1 MPRRTGVAG
10 PVVRRGSHECL
21 PAPGEN
27 GRAMTSLLPRSTS
40 APTPPSSGSGTD
52 LAHRR
57 PLALLATLGGAVAA
71 SSVLVVCLA
80 LGVVGWFL
88 TDAGAHGTPRDGLR
102 VGALGWLLAHGSGAA
117 IGGVPITAVPLG
129 LTALCAWVVWR
140 VGLRVGDS
148 VSGHGPDADRIAD
161 GERDWTVP
169 VAALLF
175 ATGYAAVT
183 VVTTLLAA
191 DATPGTSGARAVWWS
206 LLLCLSFG
214 GPAIAIG
221 SGRAAIWATRLPP
234 LVRAAGAACL
244 RILLAYLL
252 VSGLTFLVALVID
265 LDAAANVMSQL
276 HTDAGDATLLTLLS
290 ATVVPNAVAF
300 TGSYLLGPGFAVG
313 ANTIVT
319 PTVVVLGPL
328 PLFPLLA
335 ALPVNA
341 APAAWTAALLALPPV
356 TAAVA
361 VARSQRRL
369 PTLRWDEGALRGCA
383 GGVLAGVLF
392 GLATSLA
399 GGAVG
404 PGRMRF
410 VGPDSFEVLVHALT
424 AFGIGGLVGGLVMTW
439 WQRRVARRTPATV

>member
-1 MPRRTGVAG
+1 
-10 PVVRRGSHECL
+10 
-21 PAPGEN
+21 
-27 GRAMTSLLPRSTS
+27 MTSLLPRSTS
-40 APTPPSSGSGTD
+40 APTPPSSGSTN

-71 SSVLVVCLA
+71 ASVLVVCLA

-102 VGALGWLLAHGSGAA
+102 VGALGWLLAHGSGVT

-129 LTALCAWVVWR
+129 LTALCAWAVWR
-140 VGLRVGDS
+140 VGHRVGDS
-148 VSGHGPDADRIAD
+148 VSGHGPDADGIAD

-169 VAALLF
+169 VAGLLF
-175 ATGYAAVT
+175 AAGYAAVT
-183 VVTTLLAA
+183 VVTAVLAA
-191 DATPGTSGARAVWWS
+191 DATTGTSGPRAVGWS
-206 LLLCLSFG
+206 VLLCLCVG

-221 SGRAAIWATRLPP
+221 SGRAAIWATHLPP
-234 LVRAAGAACL
+234 LVRAAGSACL

-252 VSGLTFLVALVID
+252 VSGLAFLVALVID
-265 LDAAANVMSQL
+265 LDAAATVMSQL

-290 ATVVPNAVAF
+290 AAVVPNAVAF
-300 TGSYLLGPGFAVG
+300 SGSYLLGPGFMVG
-313 ANTIVT
+313 AQTIVS
-319 PTVVVLGPL
+319 PTAVVLGPL

-335 ALPVNA
+335 ALPANA
-341 APAAWTAALLALPPV
+341 APAAWTVALLVLPPL

-361 VARSQRRL
+361 VARAQRGV

-392 GLATSLA
+392 GLVASLS

-404 PGRMRF
+404 PGRMRL

-424 AFGIGGLVGGLVMTW
+424 AFGIGGLVGGLAMTW
-439 WQRRVARRTPATV
+439 WQRRGARRTPAQ